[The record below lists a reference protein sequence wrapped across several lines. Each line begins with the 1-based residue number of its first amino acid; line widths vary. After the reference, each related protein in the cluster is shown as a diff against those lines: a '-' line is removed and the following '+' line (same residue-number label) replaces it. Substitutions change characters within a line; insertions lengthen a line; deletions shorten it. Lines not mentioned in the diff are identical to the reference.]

1 MADKQF
7 LWKRP
12 LLVGGLGLSASL
24 WLLEATHLSG
34 FDGSTWFSALA
45 LGSGLWWWR
54 QRRPKAISAPRP
66 VAAPVV
72 DRARVEAQLT
82 DLRRLI
88 EILKLET
95 LTVKPSNLKTPTVG
109 LPTVEPPTLEALKIE
124 SATLEPLP
132 SNLNGP
138 SPLPNPA
145 HRRDEVASSALGT
158 APQTIIS
165 DYEAQ
170 CRALAI
176 ALDRT
181 QLQGLVVGERRSGKS
196 ILLQH
201 LGTLKTA
208 SAPSANQDKA
218 NLGQPGVTWTETLPA
233 CADSVEADLVLWV
246 TDGDL
251 TASALAQLRQH
262 VIAGQGVILAFN
274 KTDHYTPTDRHTV
287 LTQLQRQGDSLPGP
301 VAVVA
306 VAADPRPIT
315 VRRHQEDG
323 QVEESQETVP
333 PQLADLDAVL
343 AEVLT
348 QAPTL
353 VAATTL
359 RQGEALRQRIQQDLN
374 QVRRQ
379 RAMPLIDQLQWVA
392 AAAAFANPV
401 PTLDVLATLA
411 INGQLMMDLGK
422 IYGFNLSLDEAKT
435 AATTLAELTVKLGL
449 VELSTQVLTAV
460 LKSHFATY
468 LAGGTVQGLSAAYLT
483 RMAGL
488 SVIDY
493 FEQAALAGTPTQALS
508 WEAIAQRLPTVM
520 QQNRQITLLQN
531 LVKQGISILKPSPSP
546 ALITAST
553 QAPLTLTRPDP
564 ITVAAPSAPLTVPD
578 SPPPHP

>member
-24 WLLEATHLSG
+24 GLLEATHLSG

-54 QRRPKAISAPRP
+54 QRRPRATTDPRP

-88 EILKLET
+88 ETLKLET
-95 LTVKPSNLKTPTVG
+95 LTVEPSNLKTPTVD
-109 LPTVEPPTLEALKIE
+109 LPTVEPPTLEALNVE
-124 SATLEPLP
+124 STTLTPLP
-132 SNLNGP
+132 SRLNES
-138 SPLPNPA
+138 SPPPTP
-145 HRRDEVASSALGT
+145 RRGEETSPTLG
-158 APQTIIS
+158 AVPQTTIA

-170 CRALAI
+170 CQALAM

-196 ILLQH
+196 VLLQH

-208 SAPSANQDKA
+208 STPSAHQTETNV
-218 NLGQPGVTWTETLPA
+218 GHHRVTWTETLPA
-233 CADSVEADLVLWV
+233 CADSVDADLVLWV

-262 VIAGQGVILAFN
+262 VIAGQGVILVFN

-315 VRRHQEDG
+315 VRRHQRDG
-323 QVEESQETVP
+323 QVEEFQEAVP
-333 PQLADLDAVL
+333 PQLTDLDTALAAVL
-343 AEVLT
+343 P

-359 RQGEALRQRIQQDLN
+359 RQGEALRQRLQQDLN

-392 AAAAFANPV
+392 AAAAFTNPV

-411 INGQLMMDLGK
+411 INGQLMMDLGQ
-422 IYGFNLSLDEAKT
+422 IYGFNLSLEEAKT

-449 VELSTQVLTAV
+449 VELSTQVLTTV

-508 WEAIAQRLPTVM
+508 WEAIAQRLSTVM

-531 LVKQGISILKPSPSP
+531 LVKQGISILKPAPSP
-546 ALITAST
+546 ALITASV

-564 ITVAAPSAPLTVPD
+564 ITVAEPSAPLTVPD
-578 SPPPHP
+578 SPPPRP